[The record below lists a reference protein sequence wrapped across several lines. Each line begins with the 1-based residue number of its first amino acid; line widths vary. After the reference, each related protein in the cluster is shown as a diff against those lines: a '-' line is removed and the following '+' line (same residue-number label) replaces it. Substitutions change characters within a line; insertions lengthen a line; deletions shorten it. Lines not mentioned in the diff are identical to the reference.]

1 MEIDIPLGW
10 KPLNLERYDRTT
22 NPDEHLNAF
31 LTQAN
36 LYTNDDEQSQI
47 SQIKH
52 DKRAGSTK
60 IGSHK
65 SDKRHKSD
73 RRQFLPKMSRYERY
87 RLLTANHTTILEEAF
102 NLEPSLL
109 KDRTTT
115 KQEQDLEDTERS
127 SRGITMQTEE
137 EIERN
142 IEVDKDSNND
152 TSNNL
157 HKNRNLPNKSEV

>member
-1 MEIDIPLGW
+1 M
-10 KPLNLERYDRTT
+10 
-22 NPDEHLNAF
+22 
-31 LTQAN
+31 
-36 LYTNDDEQSQI
+36 
-47 SQIKH
+47 
-52 DKRAGSTK
+52 
-60 IGSHK
+60 
-65 SDKRHKSD
+65 
-73 RRQFLPKMSRYERY
+73 
-87 RLLTANHTTILEEAF
+87 
-102 NLEPSLL
+102 L

-115 KQEQDLEDTERS
+115 KQEQDLEDTKRS